1 MLLYIA
7 GDNGDNVTSFICNI
21 PPTEL
26 LIPTDFPTY
35 CNIGPT
41 PAVYFCII

>member
-1 MLLYIA
+1 MIEFYE
-7 GDNGDNVTSFICNI
+7 NGNVTYASICNI

-26 LIPTDFPTY
+26 PSY
-35 CNIGPT
+35 YNIGPT